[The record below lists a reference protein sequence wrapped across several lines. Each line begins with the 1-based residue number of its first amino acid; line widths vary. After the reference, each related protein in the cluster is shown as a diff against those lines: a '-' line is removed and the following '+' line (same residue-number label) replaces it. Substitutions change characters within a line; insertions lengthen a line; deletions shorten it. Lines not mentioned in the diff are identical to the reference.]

1 MGDDGLPVSPVLLI
15 VASFFFLNVFF
26 LNENNFY
33 VEWLVV
39 SQFHFFKSIFFIFQ
53 VGLLGGFCQ

>member
-1 MGDDGLPVSPVLLI
+1 M
-15 VASFFFLNVFF
+15 FFF

-39 SQFHFFKSIFFIFQ
+39 SQFQFFFKGIFFIFQ
-53 VGLLGGFCQ
+53 VGLWVRFASEPSTFVGVFLGGI